1 MRVSK
6 TKLLL
11 KFAFSL
17 LNKTGIRK
25 ALYDRVGFN
34 FEEVLLTLAEQ
45 EDPEVIAELAG
56 IPKELLDDVLENPE
70 KLINNV
76 FPKYA

>member
-1 MRVSK
+1 MRINR

-25 ALYDRVGFN
+25 AIYDRVGFN
-34 FEEVLLTLAEQ
+34 FEEVLLLLAEQ
-45 EDPEVIAELAG
+45 ESPEAIAEIAG
-56 IPKELLDDVLENPE
+56 IPKELIEEVVENPE
-70 KLINNV
+70 KLINTV